1 MNSVYLR
8 AVRERRRAAASL
20 MVGLVALT
28 AWITGLFPII
38 RDSEAFTGFLED
50 FPPQMASLVGLDP
63 DTFLTGAGY
72 LGSQIYSLLGP
83 LMMIAFI
90 VGGAVHTTASEE
102 TDGTMDMLLSMP
114 VSRRQVLLGRAG
126 ATLTLSFL
134 VATSL
139 AAALLVANPVF
150 DLRLSGTGIVS
161 ANVSLWLLGAV
172 YGAIALVAGAF
183 TGRPALSRGIAFGL
197 ALVAWIVTGFAPLY
211 EWLEGPS
218 SISPF
223 TWYQA
228 EAALLQPWRSGQVW
242 LLVTFIAF
250 TVLAVA
256 LFQRRDIA
264 TEQVVVPKGAS
275 SRFRRSKRYDPRSA
289 WLLTSIFRKSI
300 WDRRLSVWA
309 WVIGIASLLLVTFAA
324 WPTVSGDAAAVQQ
337 LINALPPEVFA
348 MFGMSDPSA
357 MTTGAGLISSRAYQ
371 SVGPIII
378 VVFAVSA
385 VSGLIFKE
393 ETSGTLDMVLS
404 NPVPRREVIRYKA
417 MAVGLLLGLIALV
430 LAIITFVGNL
440 IWQTDLH
447 VIRIVSA
454 NAGLALLGL
463 AFGGIA
469 LALWSVLGSEAAVT
483 RITTAIVTFTWFL
496 NGLGAIVDVLE
507 PLRPLSPFY
516 WYLGD
521 AAPLSK
527 GFEPT
532 YLLLLAVGL
541 LGAFVAVQHFDGRD
555 LGV

>member
-50 FPPQMASLVGLDP
+50 FPPQMASLMGLDP
-63 DTFLTGAGY
+63 DTFLTGASY

-150 DLRLSGTGIVS
+150 DLRLSVTGIVS
-161 ANVSLWLLGAV
+161 ANVSLWLLGTV

-218 SISPF
+218 FISPL

-228 EAALLQPWRSGQVW
+228 EAVLLEPWRSGQVW
-242 LLVTFIAF
+242 LLVTCIAF

-264 TEQVVVPKGAS
+264 TEQVVVPKAAS

-300 WDRRLSVWA
+300 WDRRLSVWV

-324 WPTVSGDAAAVQQ
+324 WPTVSGDAAAMQQ

-393 ETSGTLDMVLS
+393 ESSGTLDMLLS

-440 IWQTDLH
+440 IWETDLH
-447 VIRIVSA
+447 VIRIISA

-469 LALWSVLGSEAAVT
+469 LALWSILGSEAAVT
-483 RITTAIVTFTWFL
+483 RITTAVATFTWFL
-496 NGLGAIVDVLE
+496 NGLGAIVDILE

-541 LGAFVAVQHFDGRD
+541 LGAFVAVQRFDGRD